1 VGRDLKGVR
10 HRRGVETGLEVA
22 GGTGLDLVEKGLDWK
37 GKKYMK
43 VETEDAE
50 VQLEGAETAAETGVV
65 AGDPACL
72 NDPECRGKFLRDP
85 ASDALVDRD
94 FARYLN
100 LPQRALLAA
109 EEANLTDRAR
119 TL

>member
-1 VGRDLKGVR
+1 MR
-10 HRRGVETGLEVA
+10 HRRGVETGLEMV
-22 GGTGLDLVEKGLDWK
+22 GGTGLDLVEKGLDSK
-37 GKKYMK
+37 GEKAME
-43 VETEDAE
+43 VETEYAE
-50 VQLEGAETAAETGVV
+50 VQLEGVETAAETGAGVV

-72 NDPECRGKFLRDP
+72 NDPECRAKFLRDP

-100 LPQRALLAA
+100 LPQRALLAV